1 MRNVRVYIDFH
12 NIVAP
17 LEKKSLSPAF
27 PDGHQGFFNT
37 ESVIKCQDAM
47 LLSRFCVRDTE
58 KENQFWLRQV

>member
-1 MRNVRVYIDFH
+1 MLSKATT
-12 NIVAP
+12 NIVTTQ
-17 LEKKSLSPAF
+17 LLSTNLIMSPPAF
-27 PDGHQGFFNT
+27 PDGDEGFFNT